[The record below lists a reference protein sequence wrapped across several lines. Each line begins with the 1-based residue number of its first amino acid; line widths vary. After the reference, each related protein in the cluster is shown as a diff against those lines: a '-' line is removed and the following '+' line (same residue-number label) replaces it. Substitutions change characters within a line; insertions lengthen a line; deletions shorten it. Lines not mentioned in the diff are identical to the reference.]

1 MMVDPYSAVKLSAIV
16 GIACVVLGF
25 PFAVFFGWLLA
36 RKSFRGK
43 SLLTLV
49 IFFPLS
55 LPPVVTGLILLKALG
70 RESFL
75 GQIFGSLGLP
85 LTFSLTGAV
94 IASFIVGFPLYVM
107 MIRSAFEAVDKR
119 YEEVAFTLGLTPA
132 KIFFKI
138 SLPLAIP
145 GVLAGAVLNLARS
158 MGEFGATSI
167 ISGNIEGETR
177 TISLALYSLLEAPDG
192 MESGRTLV
200 IVSLI
205 MSFLSLALYE
215 WLLNWHRKRLE
226 LIDE

>member
-1 MMVDPYSAVKLSAIV
+1 MMLDPYSALKLSAIV
-16 GIACVVLGF
+16 GAACVVFGF

-36 RKSFRGK
+36 RKTFRGK
-43 SLLTLV
+43 SILTLV

-55 LPPVVTGLILLKALG
+55 LPPVVTGLILLKGLG

-75 GQIFGSLGLP
+75 GNFFGSLGFP

-94 IASFIVGFPLYVM
+94 IASFVVGFPLYVM

-119 YEEVAFTLGLTPA
+119 YEDVAFTLGVSPI

-138 SLPLAIP
+138 SLPLALP

-177 TISLALYSLLEAPDG
+177 TISLALYSILEAPDG
-192 MESGRTLV
+192 MESGRTL
-200 IVSLI
+200 ILFSII
-205 MSFLSLALYE
+205 MSFLSLAIYE
-215 WLLNWHRKRLE
+215 WLINWHRKRLE
-226 LIDE
+226 LADG

>member
-1 MMVDPYSAVKLSAIV
+1 
-16 GIACVVLGF
+16 
-25 PFAVFFGWLLA
+25 
-36 RKSFRGK
+36 
-43 SLLTLV
+43 
-49 IFFPLS
+49 
-55 LPPVVTGLILLKALG
+55 
-70 RESFL
+70 
-75 GQIFGSLGLP
+75 
-85 LTFSLTGAV
+85 
-94 IASFIVGFPLYVM
+94 